1 MSNGVVV
8 TVSWTIKP
16 ESADSFVAMVG
27 GMFEETKLKEG
38 FRNIRLLR
46 SDADSHHFTLIEE
59 WDEAQNYHDYI
70 AWRTARGDFDG
81 LASMVTGQPQIGV
94 WDLTPL
100 AAAQA

>member
-8 TVSWTIKP
+8 TVNWMLKP
-16 ESADSFVAMVG
+16 ESADAFVAALG
-27 GMFEETKLKEG
+27 GMFKETRLREG

-46 SDADSHHFTLIEE
+46 SDTNSNHFTLIEE
-59 WDEAQNYHDYI
+59 WDEARNYHEYV

-81 LASMVTGQPQIGV
+81 LVTMMAEQPQVGV
-94 WDLTPL
+94 WDLKPL